1 MIRFVIKLSS
11 LTLVFASLG
20 CGAAAPRSILG
31 EAWNSANRPEIISG
45 PNVVTQFDK
54 LALSGQ
60 VQAKGWSDTYWPT
73 YMGGISYRW
82 LTGEKNYPAVSE
94 EVTGMTFKDQSP
106 AEKYDILLGRFDFP
120 TVSDERR
127 RTGILK
133 TVAGAEEFDP
143 GHEIPSWEGLCHGW
157 APAAHNFMEPIRPVS
172 IEVAGA
178 NAVVFYP
185 SDIKALLIYYQQ
197 YSGNRSTRTVFAGE
211 RCNQDFAK
219 LQEQFERGEITQEQ
233 RDAVRESSAC
243 RDMNAATL
251 HLVLANE
258 LGIAKRG
265 FVVDVTRDAEVWNQP
280 VNSFESQVMADKSG
294 ASPGA
299 APGTVR
305 EVQISTRMAYTVE
318 TGASRTASGS
328 FERVVRYDYVL
339 ELDNNGTII
348 GGHWLSDD
356 RPDFLWRESAPIF
369 QGYFKRLE
377 QLYKKSISES

>member
-1 MIRFVIKLSS
+1 MIRFIIKLPS
-11 LTLVFASLG
+11 LALVFNILG
-20 CGAAAPRSILG
+20 CGAAAPRSYLR
-31 EAWNSANRPEIISG
+31 EAWNPANRPEIISG
-45 PNVVTQFDK
+45 PQIVTQFEK
-54 LALSGQ
+54 LALRGQ
-60 VQAKGWSDTYWPT
+60 VEAKGWSDTYWPT

-82 LTGEKNYPAVSE
+82 LTGEKNYPSLSE
-94 EVTGMTFKDQSP
+94 DATGMTFKDQSP

-133 TVAGAEEFDP
+133 TLEGTEEFDP

-157 APAAHNFMEPIRPVS
+157 APAAHNFMEPKQTVS
-172 IEVAGA
+172 MEVAGD

-211 RCNQDFAK
+211 RCNQNFTK

-243 RDMNAATL
+243 RDVNAGTL

-280 VNSFESQVMADKSG
+280 VNSYESQVIEDKSD

-305 EVQISTRMAYTVE
+305 EVRIATKMTYTVE

-328 FERVVRYDYVL
+328 SEQAVRYEYVL
-339 ELDNNGTII
+339 ELDSTGTII
-348 GGHWLSDD
+348 GGRWLSDD

-377 QLYKKSISES
+377 QLYKKSIAES